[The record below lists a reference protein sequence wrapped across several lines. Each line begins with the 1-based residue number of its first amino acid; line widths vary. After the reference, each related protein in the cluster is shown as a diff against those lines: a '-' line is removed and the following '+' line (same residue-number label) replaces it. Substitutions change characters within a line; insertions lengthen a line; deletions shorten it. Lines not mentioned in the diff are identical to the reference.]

1 MSLRNKDFDTT
12 LTPDPMK
19 RLNNITDNRV
29 LRKRK
34 RKSNTEA
41 TQSDQLE
48 GKNQIHLKIKVCV
61 YRPMLEKLMQKVVR
75 DLLIWKQ

>member
-1 MSLRNKDFDTT
+1 
-12 LTPDPMK
+12 MK

-34 RKSNTEA
+34 WKSNTEA

-48 GKNQIHLKIKVCV
+48 RKNQIYLKIKVWV